1 MAERTTDVRERI
13 VRAAAELLTR
23 GGREAVST
31 RAVSAEAGVQAPAI
45 YRQFGDMQGLLH
57 AAAREVL
64 ARYVRQ
70 KAAREPADDPLEDLR
85 RGWDLHVAFGLANPA
100 AYALLYANA
109 TAEAEEPEVRDGYAV
124 LQALV
129 ARVAEAGQLR
139 VSVSHAAQLI
149 HAGGCGVTLSLIA
162 SPPEARDMRLSDAMR
177 EAVFAAITVAPPS
190 EGPRGP
196 GRVAARAVALR
207 AVLAEAR
214 DPLSPGERQLLGE
227 WLDRLACAEGG

>member
-13 VRAAAELLTR
+13 VCAAAELLTR

-45 YRQFGDMQGLLH
+45 YRQFGDMQALLH

-109 TAEAEEPEVRDGYAV
+109 TAEA
-124 LQALV
+124 
-129 ARVAEAGQLR
+129 
-139 VSVSHAAQLI
+139 
-149 HAGGCGVTLSLIA
+149 
-162 SPPEARDMRLSDAMR
+162 
-177 EAVFAAITVAPPS
+177 
-190 EGPRGP
+190 
-196 GRVAARAVALR
+196 
-207 AVLAEAR
+207 
-214 DPLSPGERQLLGE
+214 
-227 WLDRLACAEGG
+227 